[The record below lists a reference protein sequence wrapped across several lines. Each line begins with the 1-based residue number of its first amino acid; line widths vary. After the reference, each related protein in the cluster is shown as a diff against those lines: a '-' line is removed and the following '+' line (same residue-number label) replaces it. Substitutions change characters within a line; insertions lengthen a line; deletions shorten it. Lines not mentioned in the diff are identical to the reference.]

1 MRWDR
6 NWDLREPGEDER
18 RRGIFPTATRHL
30 LLIRCSVVYSFPKMH
45 FCAIYSTY
53 TFRHGQYNLQGTN
66 DKERSLTD
74 LGKQQAAVTAA
85 RSLTEIHHGT
95 NPGSPHKSYFFQ
107 SSLQAGNAFSSLLPH
122 YSLKHD
128 KVIDNQLVMLE
139 QKKMY

>member
-1 MRWDR
+1 MQRC
-6 NWDLREPGEDER
+6 
-18 RRGIFPTATRHL
+18 IFFPQNALFL
-30 LLIRCSVVYSFPKMH
+30 LG
-45 FCAIYSTY
+45 AIYSTY

-85 RSLTEIHHGT
+85 RSLTEVHQGT

-128 KVIDNQLVMLE
+128 KVIDSQLVMLE
-139 QKKMY
+139 QKKMFQFVIFAEQ